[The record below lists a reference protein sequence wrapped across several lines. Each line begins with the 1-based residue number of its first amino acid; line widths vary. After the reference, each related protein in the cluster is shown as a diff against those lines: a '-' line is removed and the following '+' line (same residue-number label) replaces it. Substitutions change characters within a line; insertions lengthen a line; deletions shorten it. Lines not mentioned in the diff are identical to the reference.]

1 MTDPQ
6 QLHPD
11 VRRLLRLVPPPAV
24 PAHVADGEMWR
35 SAEALAGVEYPI
47 EMKQLHRAY
56 GSGWFDDF
64 VWVLNPAPN
73 HDAYTLFDF
82 GLNEFAPQDVGR
94 VVPGVKAKE
103 ILPIAWTRAGEEFY
117 YVARGP
123 YPWPVCVVGAR
134 GAGVELHELTLPA
147 LLVGLMT
154 GEIESAVLYGAFRF
168 ATHSFRTSTTPPP
181 P

>member
-11 VRRLLRLVPPPAV
+11 VQRLLRLVPPPTV
-24 PAHVADGEMWR
+24 PAHVADDEMWR
-35 SAEALAGVEYPI
+35 SAEAIAGVEYPI

-64 VWVLNPAPN
+64 VWVLNPAPH

-82 GLNEFAPQDVGR
+82 DLNEFAPQDVAR
-94 VVPGVKAKE
+94 VVPGVRAKE

-123 YPWPVCVVGAR
+123 CPLADMRSGCAR
-134 GAGVELHELTLPA
+134 SRSGT
-147 LLVGLMT
+147 
-154 GEIESAVLYGAFRF
+154 S
-168 ATHSFRTSTTPPP
+168 RTNAARVARRPHDRRD
-181 P
+181 